1 MFGTFKTSCDQ
12 TLVVRDDKC
21 DCNSS
26 ILNLNIAGQPT
37 LFYPQTMPRSLA
49 AVSLLLHFL
58 TPAASALSSCVAFD
72 VNWNL
77 LAFNFDGKDYN
88 AGVQESWNSGD

>member
-1 MFGTFKTSCDQ
+1 
-12 TLVVRDDKC
+12 
-21 DCNSS
+21 
-26 ILNLNIAGQPT
+26 
-37 LFYPQTMPRSLA
+37 MPRSLA

-77 LAFNFDGKDYN
+77 LAFNFGGKDYN
-88 AGVQESWNSGD
+88 AGAQESWNSGDWH

>member
-1 MFGTFKTSCDQ
+1 
-12 TLVVRDDKC
+12 
-21 DCNSS
+21 
-26 ILNLNIAGQPT
+26 
-37 LFYPQTMPRSLA
+37 MPRSLA

-77 LAFNFDGKDYN
+77 LAFNFGGKDYN
-88 AGVQESWNSGD
+88 AGAQESWNSGD